1 MPYLVEDRVAKLSD
15 GSAFAGSLATMDML
29 VRECVRAGVPLEQ
42 AVRAASETPARALGL
57 KKGKIVAGYDA
68 DFVLLDKE
76 LCVQKTIVG
85 GKL

>member
-1 MPYLVEDRVAKLSD
+1 M
-15 GSAFAGSLATMDML
+15 
-29 VRECVRAGVPLEQ
+29 
-42 AVRAASETPARALGL
+42 

-76 LCVQKTIVG
+76 LRVQKTIVG